1 MGERLQEIDQ
11 VAPFPRFGGPQAPGP
26 EHPRGQADQGD
37 QPQRRCRL
45 ALGLAHALFQL
56 LGARTFHSR
65 TVTPQGQPTL
75 QGHAVG
81 QEVEDAR
88 PYGIA
93 EGPPDG
99 HGQTEHRLAKA
110 AEGLARSLSLGGM
123 NLDVEGSGQHEAVGV
138 RFPCTPGHDGGNQDE
153 GLQRPACPVAA
164 TVLLGGVFDL
174 FPDLRS
180 DKLTHRTGERLG
192 TLGAALCPFR

>member
-1 MGERLQEIDQ
+1 MVKLTKAITHSVGADWSFLD
-11 VAPFPRFGGPQAPGP
+11 FPILIQ
-26 EHPRGQADQGD
+26 PRGAGHSI
-37 QPQRRCRL
+37 RR
-45 ALGLAHALFQL
+45 A
-56 LGARTFHSR
+56 
-65 TVTPQGQPTL
+65 VTPQIGNQPSVVMRSAKRWKNCAT
-75 QGHAVG
+75 
-81 QEVEDAR
+81 AR
-88 PYGIA
+88 HRRRPTRRA
-93 EGPPDG
+93 WADG
-99 HGQTEHRLAKA
+99 ALPRKA
-110 AEGLARSLSLGGM
+110 AEGLPGRCRLGM

-192 TLGAALCPFR
+192 TLWRGVVPVSLMPAPREPNTVQPWDRPCLHGGLA